1 MAKCMAEGMD
11 VGIKGI
17 EVTMPEH
24 TFRQTFKKEV
34 TYMYSTKSDV
44 WAYFEGSTL
53 VLL

>member
-1 MAKCMAEGMD
+1 MD
-11 VGIKGI
+11 VGIKGT

-34 TYMYSTKSDV
+34 THSTKSDV
-44 WAYFEGSTL
+44 WPYFEGSTL